1 MGITD
6 IRPIRYERMKSNS
19 NKPGLVKVELRSPEE
34 KRALLR
40 AKRKLRETL
49 KYKDVFIR
57 SSQTYAERIMRSNL
71 KTILAEIPS
80 GSEYKLTANGRI
92 LKNEQ
97 LGSQPDEQSVACEDR
112 DSGDNTRDDKDS
124 QNNHMEPT
132 GEVQPSNVKEC
143 TQSDDLMEA
152 EESKSQANLD
162 PTLQYS
168 EQLKASNPALSEET
182 AKDLGILAHS
192 LSEGLNNMFKDMFK
206 SNGDSWR
213 LAEEKEGNS

>member
-1 MGITD
+1 
-6 IRPIRYERMKSNS
+6 
-19 NKPGLVKVELRSPEE
+19 
-34 KRALLR
+34 
-40 AKRKLRETL
+40 
-49 KYKDVFIR
+49 
-57 SSQTYAERIMRSNL
+57 
-71 KTILAEIPS
+71 
-80 GSEYKLTANGRI
+80 
-92 LKNEQ
+92 
-97 LGSQPDEQSVACEDR
+97 
-112 DSGDNTRDDKDS
+112 
-124 QNNHMEPT
+124 MEPT

-143 TQSDDLMEA
+143 TQSDDLMGT

-168 EQLKASNPALSEET
+168 EQLKASNPVLSEET